1 MELGFVESDRE
12 KPLVKII
19 NNLGGWEV
27 LRSFNLYSWDSH
39 RVLKRLHAEY
49 YVNAFFRVEV
59 VPDVREPTRNII
71 RIGPDGLGMPH
82 KSFYHRLPTDPAVQA
97 YQTFL
102 KDSAQLFGAASPD
115 AHKFSIDMFN
125 FEKRISEITP
135 EGSYLADPI
144 KINNRMMVKDLH
156 TMSMNIPWLDILKAA
171 YNDAQMTEETEIVV
185 ISPQYV
191 ADIAVI
197 MSTTGNGNF
206 TQFYFLIVSKLEPN
220 N

>member
-59 VPDVREPTRNII
+59 VADVRDPARNII
-71 RIGPDGLGMPH
+71 RISPDGLGMPH

-102 KDSAQLFGAASPD
+102 KDSAQLFGAARYESQFRSPD
-115 AHKFSIDMFN
+115 FLFKDPFFSGKNYCLDLLAHRKTRKFTKFVRS
-125 FEKRISEITP
+125 R
-135 EGSYLADPI
+135 
-144 KINNRMMVKDLH
+144 
-156 TMSMNIPWLDILKAA
+156 
-171 YNDAQMTEETEIVV
+171 V
-185 ISPQYV
+185 ISRY
-191 ADIAVI
+191 
-197 MSTTGNGNF
+197 
-206 TQFYFLIVSKLEPN
+206 
-220 N
+220 

>member
-59 VPDVREPTRNII
+59 VADVRDPARNII
-71 RIGPDGLGMPH
+71 RISPDGLGMPH

-102 KDSAQLFGAASPD
+102 KDSAQLFGAARYESQFRSPD
-115 AHKFSIDMFN
+115 FFN
-125 FEKRISEITP
+125 
-135 EGSYLADPI
+135 
-144 KINNRMMVKDLH
+144 
-156 TMSMNIPWLDILKAA
+156 LK
-171 YNDAQMTEETEIVV
+171 TLLFREV
-185 ISPQYV
+185 
-191 ADIAVI
+191 
-197 MSTTGNGNF
+197 
-206 TQFYFLIVSKLEPN
+206 
-220 N
+220 